1 MQKLKAALGNRGW
14 NQDSQQSYTP
24 KMMEDFG
31 TAVHAAWNLT
41 LDLDKGVRAPL
52 LDYAFKNKEVL
63 LKVEGFKLVIQQTP
77 QFACD
82 LIVRPPVRKLPDK
95 LPNKL
100 PSMRVP
106 RCCVTNASTL
116 GSRN

>member
-31 TAVHAAWNLT
+31 TAVHAAWTLT
-41 LDLDKGVRAPL
+41 LDLDNGVRAPL
-52 LDYAFKNKEVL
+52 LDYALKNKEVL
-63 LKVEGFKLVIQQTP
+63 LKVEDFKLVIQQTP

-82 LIVRPPVRKLPDK
+82 LIAQPPVRK

-106 RCCVTNASTL
+106 RSISSVTKASTL
-116 GSRN
+116 GSWN